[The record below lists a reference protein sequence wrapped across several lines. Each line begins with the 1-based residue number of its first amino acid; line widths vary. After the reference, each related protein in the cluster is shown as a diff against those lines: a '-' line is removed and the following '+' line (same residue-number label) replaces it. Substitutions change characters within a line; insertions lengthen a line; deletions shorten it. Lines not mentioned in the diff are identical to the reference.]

1 MPNLALEKLY
11 AEGMTT
17 LPAGLRGLNARFL
30 STSQRTIA
38 GLAQSPSAIARGLG
52 QARSRYG
59 SGVRP
64 AFAQGRRVKAERVI
78 LAGRQG
84 AWGAG
89 RSSRRR
95 PSAGE
100 RARNEQRFVQM
111 IKRTHPRLYA
121 IAKARIGEPPA
132 GMGGLGQKIVSGEPT
147 VTATTSTW
155 FSRLTDT
162 LTTLAP
168 TYLQYQSQKEL
179 LEIQLQRAQQGL
191 PPLETTQYAPAVQIG
206 LDPAQTREAI
216 AAAGGQAADFL
227 RQPMVLAAGAGL
239 LLLVMMRRR

>member
-1 MPNLALEKLY
+1 MPNKALDLLY
-11 AEGMTT
+11 AEGIET

-30 STSQRTIA
+30 STSQQSIA
-38 GLAQSPSAIARGLG
+38 GLAQSPSYAARGLG
-52 QARSRYG
+52 QSRNGYG
-59 SGVRP
+59 SRARPSFIGSRRDKAVR
-64 AFAQGRRVKAERVI
+64 VV

-84 AWGAG
+84 AWGTG

-95 PSAGE
+95 PSKAE
-100 RARNEQRFVQM
+100 RARNQQRFVQM

-132 GMGGLGQKIVSGEPT
+132 GMGGLGQEKTVATADSG
-147 VTATTSTW
+147 TW

-162 LTTLAP
+162 LSTLAP
-168 TYLQYQSQKEL
+168 SYLQYKSQKEL
-179 LEIQLQRAQQGL
+179 LEIQLERAQQGL

-206 LDPAQTREAI
+206 LDPAQTRAAISEAG
-216 AAAGGQAADFL
+216 AAAGDFL

-239 LLLVMMRRR
+239 VLLVMMRRR